1 VLGPGH
7 IAVDPENVAATLR
20 RIDANRSGVPAPSEV
35 GRVVGT
41 SAYVT
46 GEFHDEITLAA
57 NTLSRV
63 VSVVLHE
70 LEASHEAIRKTVEA
84 LIESD
89 ASNTD
94 EAKTI
99 LAVLDSTVDAPT
111 PAPAPVSPR
120 TIDKSW

>member
-1 VLGPGH
+1 VLGPGP
-7 IAVDPENVAATLR
+7 ISVDPENVAATLR
-20 RIDANRSGVPAPSEV
+20 RIDANRSGVPGATEV

-46 GEFHDEITLAA
+46 GDFHDEILLAA
-57 NTLSRV
+57 NTLAQV
-63 VSVVLHE
+63 VKVVLHE
-70 LEASHEAIRKTVEA
+70 LESSHEAIRKTVEA
-84 LIESD
+84 LVESD
-89 ASNTD
+89 ASNAD
-94 EAKTI
+94 EAQTI